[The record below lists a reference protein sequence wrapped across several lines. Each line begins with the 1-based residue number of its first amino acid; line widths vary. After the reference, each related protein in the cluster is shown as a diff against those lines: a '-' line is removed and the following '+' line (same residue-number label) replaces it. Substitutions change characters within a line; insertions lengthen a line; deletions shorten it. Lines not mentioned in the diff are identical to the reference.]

1 MKKRQ
6 NSNLQKLIMS
16 YKHPIMKL
24 VKDANKE
31 SPNKPHISDKEAEEA
46 IKKLLAW
53 IGEDP
58 SREGLIETPKRVIKA
73 FKEYFKGYHQNAVE
87 DLAKTFGDVEG
98 YDDMVI
104 EKNITLESHCEHH
117 MAPIIGV
124 AHVSYI
130 PNKKVVGLSK
140 LARTVEIFSKRL
152 QTQERLTMQIAK
164 TLMSAL
170 DAKGVAVTIDAAH
183 QCMTMRGIKKE
194 KATTVTNYFLG
205 SFKEDLSIQN
215 RYLKYIGK

>member
-1 MKKRQ
+1 
-6 NSNLQKLIMS
+6 
-16 YKHPIMKL
+16 MKL
-24 VKDANKE
+24 VKNADK
-31 SPNKPHISDKEAEEA
+31 SSSKKPEVSDKQAEAA
-46 IKKLLAW
+46 FKTILKW

-58 SREGLIETPKRVIKA
+58 NREGLVETPKRVIKA
-73 FKEYFKGYHQNAVE
+73 FKEYFKGYHQDAE
-87 DLAKTFGDVEG
+87 ADLSKTFGDVEG
-98 YDDMVI
+98 YDDMVV

-124 AHVSYI
+124 AHVAYI

-164 TLMSAL
+164 TLMNSL

-183 QCMTMRGIKKE
+183 QCMTMRGVKKE
-194 KATTVTNYFLG
+194 RATTVTNYFLG
-205 SFKEDLSIQN
+205 SFREDLGIQN
-215 RYLKYIGK
+215 RYLRYIKK

>member
-1 MKKRQ
+1 
-6 NSNLQKLIMS
+6 MS
-16 YKHPIMKL
+16 YKNDDYMKL
-24 VKDANKE
+24 VKDIDKSSSNKAE
-31 SPNKPHISDKEAEEA
+31 VTDKQAEEA
-46 IKKLLAW
+46 FKTILTW
-53 IGEDP
+53 MGEDP
-58 SREGLIETPKRVIKA
+58 NREGLLETPKRVVKA
-73 FKEYFKGYHQNAVE
+73 FKEYFKGYSQDAKA
-87 DLAKTFGDVEG
+87 DLTKTFGDVEG
-98 YDDMVI
+98 YDDMVV

-124 AHVSYI
+124 AHVAYI

-140 LARTVEIFSKRL
+140 LARTVDIFSKRL

-164 TLMSAL
+164 TLMSSL

-205 SFKEDLSIQN
+205 SFKEDLSFQN
-215 RYLKYIGK
+215 RYLRYIAK

>member
-1 MKKRQ
+1 
-6 NSNLQKLIMS
+6 MS
-16 YKHPIMKL
+16 YKNELIMKL
-24 VKDANKE
+24 VKDLDK
-31 SPNKPHISDKEAEEA
+31 SSSKKPLVTDEQAEKA
-46 IKKLLAW
+46 FKTILIW

-58 SREGLIETPKRVIKA
+58 SREGLLETPKRVVKA
-73 FKEYFKGYHQNAVE
+73 FKEYFKGYNQDANA
-87 DLAKTFGDVEG
+87 DLSKTFGDVEG
-98 YDDMVI
+98 YDDMVV

-124 AHVSYI
+124 AHVAYI

-140 LARTVEIFSKRL
+140 LARTVDIFSKRL

-164 TLMSAL
+164 TLMNAL

-205 SFKEDLSIQN
+205 SFKEDLSFQN
-215 RYLKYIGK
+215 RYLRYIAK

>member
-1 MKKRQ
+1 
-6 NSNLQKLIMS
+6 
-16 YKHPIMKL
+16 MKL
-24 VKDANKE
+24 VKDL
-31 SPNKPHISDKEAEEA
+31 DKTLSKKSEVTDKQAEEA
-46 IKKLLAW
+46 FKTIISW

-58 SREGLIETPKRVIKA
+58 NREGLLETPKRVVKA
-73 FKEYFKGYHQNAVE
+73 FKEYFKGYNE
-87 DLAKTFGDVEG
+87 DPNKELIRTFGDVAG
-98 YDDMVI
+98 YDDMVV

-124 AHVSYI
+124 AHIAYI

-140 LARTVEIFSKRL
+140 LARTVEVFSKRL

-164 TLMSAL
+164 TLMTSL

-194 KATTVTNYFLG
+194 QATTVTNYYLG
-205 SFKEDLSIQN
+205 QFKEDLSYQN
-215 RYLKYIGK
+215 RYLRFISK